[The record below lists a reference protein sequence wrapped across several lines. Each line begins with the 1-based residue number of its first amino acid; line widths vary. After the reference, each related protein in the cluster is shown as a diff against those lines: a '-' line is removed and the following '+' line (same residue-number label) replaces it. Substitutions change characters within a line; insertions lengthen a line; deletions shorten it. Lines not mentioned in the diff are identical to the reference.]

1 MLVGVFG
8 PNQAL
13 SVHVVPVYSTR
24 RCFSFPVECS
34 TCICSSRRCFFP
46 ALSATRP
53 CFVIPH
59 QSLLR
64 TRGSLP
70 LPLLLL
76 LLLVVLL
83 FLLQLMNCQG
93 LELVADFCNN
103 PRRLKVS
110 LKEFAL
116 AINTLDTPTVNL
128 LFGKL
133 LTTVRRRAGAV
144 GIGKE
149 THNRKTR
156 KQFYFRLF

>member
-1 MLVGVFG
+1 
-8 PNQAL
+8 
-13 SVHVVPVYSTR
+13 
-24 RCFSFPVECS
+24 
-34 TCICSSRRCFFP
+34 
-46 ALSATRP
+46 
-53 CFVIPH
+53 
-59 QSLLR
+59 
-64 TRGSLP
+64 
-70 LPLLLL
+70 
-76 LLLVVLL
+76 
-83 FLLQLMNCQG
+83 MNCQG